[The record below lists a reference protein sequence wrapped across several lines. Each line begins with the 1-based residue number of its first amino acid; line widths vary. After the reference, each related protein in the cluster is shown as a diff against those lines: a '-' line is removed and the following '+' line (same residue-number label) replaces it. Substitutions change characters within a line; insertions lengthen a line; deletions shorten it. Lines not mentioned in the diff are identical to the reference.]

1 MNIENGKG
9 KGKSERTEIG
19 STNEYGDEVAGGDG
33 DEVVVGPG
41 DGGGVRRSGH
51 ERGGLEARSHLA
63 VGAGLEFGNWREKV
77 YEGTKKK
84 KKGRWRGE
92 DDPGIESIAGFEL
105 SLS

>member
-19 STNEYGDEVAGGDG
+19 STNENGDKVAGGDG

-63 VGAGLEFGNWREKV
+63 VGVGLEFGNWREK
-77 YEGTKKK
+77 
-84 KKGRWRGE
+84 
-92 DDPGIESIAGFEL
+92 
-105 SLS
+105 SL